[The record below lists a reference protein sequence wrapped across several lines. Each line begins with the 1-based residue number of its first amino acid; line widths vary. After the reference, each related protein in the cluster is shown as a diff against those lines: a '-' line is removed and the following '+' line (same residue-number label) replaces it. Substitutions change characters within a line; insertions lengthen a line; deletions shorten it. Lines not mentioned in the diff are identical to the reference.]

1 MWAQLVTADT
11 HNKTSGSTTTPAV
24 RVLAST
30 ISFRPMQD

>member
-30 ISFRPMQD
+30 ISFRTMQD